1 MPGSPDLPPQLSRL
15 REPVDG
21 PGHDPARRG
30 VPFTPQGGL
39 LFMGDRAG
47 QGHE

>member
-1 MPGSPDLPPQLSRL
+1 MPGSPDPPNSLGSVNPWTGQVTTLP
-15 REPVDG
+15 VG
-21 PGHDPARRG
+21 G